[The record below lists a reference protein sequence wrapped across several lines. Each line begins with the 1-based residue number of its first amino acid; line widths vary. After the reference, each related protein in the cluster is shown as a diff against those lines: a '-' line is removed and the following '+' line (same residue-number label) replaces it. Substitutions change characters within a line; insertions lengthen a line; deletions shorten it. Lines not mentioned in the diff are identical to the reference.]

1 MVDMPRAS
9 TSSDLAPSASRSHD
23 DPEDLDDPEANPL
36 EDIESEA
43 ARLRTTTTT
52 TGTRRRNRQER
63 QEESELTRL
72 TGAIADTRN
81 MLERFVQTQRTM
93 FRANNDMRENFI
105 NYTSN
110 ILRNVNNDNFAW
122 MRYYIE
128 EDVRYINRQPSQQAP
143 QPPQQHQFSQATDGT
158 LEEPRPGPSSQQ
170 PQDPFFAPPNRT
182 VSPAYSISEF
192 MNLSVSSGNLSGNLS
207 QFQYTPLQTP
217 LQTPSRTSPTPP
229 MLERVLAPELAAQ
242 QLAAHQLAAHQLA
255 AQQHA
260 AEQQHEQ
267 QHESETA
274 HQNEDHERKYA
285 HQNEDPER
293 K

>member
-1 MVDMPRAS
+1 MPRAS
-9 TSSDLAPSASRSHD
+9 TSSDLAPPASRSHD

-43 ARLRTTTTT
+43 AHLRTTTTTTGT

-105 NYTSN
+105 NYTN
-110 ILRNVNNDNFAW
+110 GILRNVNNENFAW

-128 EDVRYINRQPSQQAP
+128 EGVRFINRQPSQPSQQAP
-143 QPPQQHQFSQATDGT
+143 QPPQQPQFPQATDGT

-192 MNLSVSSGNLSGNLS
+192 MNLSVSSANLSGNLS

-229 MLERVLAPELAAQ
+229 MLERVSAPELAAQ
-242 QLAAHQLAAHQLA
+242 
-255 AQQHA
+255 
-260 AEQQHEQ
+260 
-267 QHESETA
+267 
-274 HQNEDHERKYA
+274 
-285 HQNEDPER
+285 
-293 K
+293 